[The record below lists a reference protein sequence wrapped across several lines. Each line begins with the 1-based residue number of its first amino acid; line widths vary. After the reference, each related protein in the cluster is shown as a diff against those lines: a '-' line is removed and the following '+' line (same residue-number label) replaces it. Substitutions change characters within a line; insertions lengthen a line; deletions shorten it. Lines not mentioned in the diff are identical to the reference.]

1 MDQAARLRKLVSRH
15 QEERARVIAVCSG
28 KGGVGKTNIVVNL
41 GLILARQ
48 GQRTLI
54 FDADLGLANVDIL
67 MGLVPG
73 YTIAEVI
80 TGQRELA
87 EVVVRGPGG
96 LLLIPG
102 ASGIQEL
109 ADLHPAARDRLIGD
123 LEALAREVD
132 VILVDS
138 GAGISQTVVTFAA
151 AAGEAIVVATPEPT
165 SITDA
170 YGLIKGLQRL
180 RVRVNLLVNRAI
192 NLAEGRQTA
201 QRLQGACRRFL
212 QLELPL
218 LGIIPE
224 DSHVGEAVRR
234 QQPLCELYPRCQAA
248 RALEEAAA
256 RINGQEPPA
265 KGNRSFW
272 QRLGRLLGRKL

>member
-1 MDQAARLRKLVSRH
+1 MDQAARLRKLVIKQ
-15 QEERARVIAVCSG
+15 QEERARVIAVASG

-48 GQRTLI
+48 GRRTLV

-73 YTIAEVI
+73 HTITEVI
-80 TGQRELA
+80 TGRRNLS
-87 EVVVRGPGG
+87 EVVVSGPGG

-109 ADLHPAARDRLIGD
+109 ADLDPATRNRLIGE

-138 GAGISQTVVTFAA
+138 GAGISQAVFSFAA

-192 NLAEGRQTA
+192 SYTEGRQTA

-234 QQPLCELYPRCQAA
+234 QQPFCELYPRCQAA

-265 KGNRSFW
+265 AGTRGFW
-272 QRLGRLLGRKL
+272 QRLGRLLGR

>member
-1 MDQAARLRKLVSRH
+1 MDQAGRLRKLVYRRL
-15 QEERARVIAVCSG
+15 EERSRVIAIASG
-28 KGGVGKTNIVVNL
+28 KGGVGKTNIALNL

-48 GQRTLI
+48 GLRTLL

-67 MGLVPG
+67 MGLVPR
-73 YTIAEVI
+73 YSLKEVI
-80 TGQRELA
+80 GGQCTLE
-87 EVVVRGPGG
+87 EVIIRGPHD
-96 LLLIPG
+96 LLLVPG

-109 ADLHPAARDRLIGD
+109 ADLDPPARDRLIHD
-123 LEALAREVD
+123 LAFLATKVD
-132 VILVDS
+132 IILVDS
-138 GAGISQTVVTFAA
+138 GAGISRTVFSFAA

-180 RVRVNLLVNRAI
+180 KVSMHLIVNRAT
-192 NLAEGRQTA
+192 NKLEGQQA
-201 QRLQGACRRFL
+201 AGRLQGACRRFL

-224 DSHVGEAVRR
+224 DSRVGQAVRC
-234 QQPLCELYPRCQAA
+234 QQPFSELFPRCPAA

-256 RINGQEPPA
+256 KLQGQELPA
-265 KGNRSFW
+265 GRSQGFW
-272 QRLGRLLGRKL
+272 QRLGRLLGR